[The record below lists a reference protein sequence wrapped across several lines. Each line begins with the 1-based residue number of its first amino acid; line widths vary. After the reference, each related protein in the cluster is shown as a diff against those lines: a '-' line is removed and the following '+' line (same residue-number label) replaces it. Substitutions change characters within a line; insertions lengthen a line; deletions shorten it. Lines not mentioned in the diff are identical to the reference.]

1 MKSVRLRLSAW
12 YALALLACLG
22 LFGLVTWIAVYS
34 SITHGIDQA
43 LDRRMEAVRLF
54 LEYAADS
61 IPPAEW
67 PEELHEFAMGLPEG
81 NFLEVRDANGTVLL
95 PAARPLGKTDDFK
108 IRSQILN
115 VRGHQYQ
122 ATAAASLSERGY
134 ILSHFGILL
143 LTAVPFAI
151 AIAVGG
157 GLWMGR
163 IIERL
168 NNSVERLTQFTA
180 DASHELRSPIALI
193 RTTAEIALRQNRPP
207 ESYRE
212 ALEQI
217 RDESERTTH
226 LIEDL
231 LALARADAAATKL
244 PLGPVDLPALVADI
258 CEQHRPQTIAKDL
271 RLHTDLPPEN
281 VLVHGNDPAIRRLIQ
296 VLLDNAVK
304 YTPPGGEV
312 RVAVSPKPDR
322 VELSV
327 TDTGIGIA
335 QEDLPKVFDRFYR
348 ADKARSRDEGGSGL
362 GLSIAQWI
370 ARCHGAE
377 IQAESAAGA
386 GSVFRIA
393 FKT

>member
-12 YALALLACLG
+12 YTLALLVCLG
-22 LFGLVTWIAVYS
+22 LFGLVTWMAVS
-34 SITHGIDQA
+34 SSVTRGIDQG

-54 LEYAADS
+54 LEYAAAS
-61 IPPAEW
+61 VPPSEL
-67 PEELHEFAMGLPEG
+67 PEELREFAMGLPEG
-81 NFLEVRDANGTVLL
+81 NLLEVRDANGTVLL
-95 PAARPLGKTDDFK
+95 PAAQPFRQSRDVMTRRQTLE
-108 IRSQILN
+108 
-115 VRGHQYQ
+115 VRGHRYQ
-122 ATAAASLSERGY
+122 ATAAASLGERGY

-143 LTAVPFAI
+143 LAAIPFAV
-151 AIAVGG
+151 AIAVCG

-193 RTTAEIALRQNRPP
+193 RTTAEIALRQNRSA

-226 LIEDL
+226 LVEDL
-231 LALARADAAATKL
+231 LALARADAGATKL
-244 PLGPVDLPALVADI
+244 QLVPVDLSALVADT
-258 CEQHRPQTIAKDL
+258 CEQQRRQVAAKDL
-271 RLHTDLPPEN
+271 RFETELPADN

-304 YTPPGGEV
+304 YTPPGGLV
-312 RVAVSPKPDR
+312 RVSVASKADR

-327 TDTGIGIA
+327 RDTGIGIA
-335 QEDLPKVFDRFYR
+335 EEDLPKVFDRFYR

-377 IQAESAAGA
+377 IQAESSAGV